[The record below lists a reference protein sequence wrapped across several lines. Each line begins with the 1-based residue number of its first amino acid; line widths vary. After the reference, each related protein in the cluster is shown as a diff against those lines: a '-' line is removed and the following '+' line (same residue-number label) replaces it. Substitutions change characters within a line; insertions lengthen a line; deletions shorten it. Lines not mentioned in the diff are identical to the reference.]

1 MSSVLSLEPHCSFSR
16 LREKAGM
23 RVFFLLSNVDGC
35 RPPHNQPAR
44 RKASPRYDRSGA
56 EAVAAP
62 SRSPAGRVQIQAAVD
77 TRPLVVDFCCLEA
90 RLIVEVDGGQH
101 NEEADAVRTAWLEA
115 EGFRVR
121 RNNDVVENL
130 GGVLATLA
138 ADLRGLYPGRH
149 SKAPEE
155 A

>member
-1 MSSVLSLEPHCSFSR
+1 MTDAEQRLWLHLRGRRLEGFKFKR
-16 LREKAGM
+16 QWTLG
-23 RVFFLLSNVDGC
+23 
-35 RPPHNQPAR
+35 
-44 RKASPRYDRSGA
+44 RY
-56 EAVAAP
+56 
-62 SRSPAGRVQIQAAVD
+62 
-77 TRPLVVDFCCLEA
+77 VVDFCCLEA

-101 NEEADAVRTAWLEA
+101 NEEADAVRSAWLEA

-121 RNNDVVENL
+121 RFWNNDVVENL

-138 ADLRGLYPGRH
+138 ADLHGNYPGRP

>member
-1 MSSVLSLEPHCSFSR
+1 MTEAEQRLWLQLRGRRLEGFKFKR
-16 LREKAGM
+16 QWTLG
-23 RVFFLLSNVDGC
+23 
-35 RPPHNQPAR
+35 
-44 RKASPRYDRSGA
+44 RY
-56 EAVAAP
+56 
-62 SRSPAGRVQIQAAVD
+62 
-77 TRPLVVDFCCLEA
+77 VVDFCCLEA

-101 NEEADAVRTAWLEA
+101 NEEADPVRTAWLEA

>member
-1 MSSVLSLEPHCSFSR
+1 MTEAEHRLWLHLRGRRLEGFKFKR
-16 LREKAGM
+16 QWTLG
-23 RVFFLLSNVDGC
+23 
-35 RPPHNQPAR
+35 
-44 RKASPRYDRSGA
+44 RY
-56 EAVAAP
+56 
-62 SRSPAGRVQIQAAVD
+62 
-77 TRPLVVDFCCLEA
+77 VVDFCCLEA

-101 NEEADAVRTAWLEA
+101 SEEADAVRTAWLEA

-121 RNNDVVENL
+121 RFWNNDVVENL